1 MPLSSPS
8 SSLNALRWN
17 ALRWYAARGL
27 RGVGLPGWVALVLLV
42 GSAVVAVGGVA
53 PLRAEADRL
62 RADSALLEQRMA
74 GQAQSPAVSAA
85 TPQQQLA
92 EFVRRFPNEQGMAPA
107 LARLQALARQRG
119 VALDEAEFKFVSDA
133 AEPLARYTITL
144 PLKADYRALRRTTR
158 DALREL
164 PGLAMEE
171 VNLRRSDPGSPLLD
185 AQLRFV
191 LFVTKPKA
199 LPPALPTSPP
209 NRTRRS

>member
-1 MPLSSPS
+1 MRLSSPS
-8 SSLNALRWN
+8 SLNSLRWH
-17 ALRWYAARGL
+17 AARGL
-27 RGVGLPGWVALVLLV
+27 RGVGLPGWVALVLMV

-53 PLRAEADRL
+53 PLHAEADRL
-62 RADSALLEQRMA
+62 GADSALLEQRLA
-74 GQAQSPAVSAA
+74 AQAQSTAVRVV

-92 EFVRRFPNEQGMAPA
+92 DFARRFPNEQGMAPA

-133 AEPLARYTITL
+133 AEPLARYAITL
-144 PLKADYRALRRTTR
+144 PFKADYRALRRTTR

-191 LFVTKPKA
+191 LFVTKPRVV
-199 LPPALPTSPP
+199 PPALPTSPP

>member
-1 MPLSSPS
+1 MPPSAS

-17 ALRWYAARGL
+17 AARGL
-27 RGVGLPGWVALVLLV
+27 REVGLPGWVALVLLV

-53 PLRAEADRL
+53 PLHAEADRL
-62 RADSALLEQRMA
+62 GADSALLEQRLA
-74 GQAQSPAVSAA
+74 AQAQSPAVRVV

-119 VALDEAEFKFVSDA
+119 VALDQAEFKFVSDA
-133 AEPLARYTITL
+133 AEPLARYVITL
-144 PLKADYRALRRTTR
+144 PIKADYRALRRTTR

-191 LFVTKPKA
+191 LFVTKPKTSF
-199 LPPALPTSPP
+199 PALPGSLPY
-209 NRTRRS
+209 RTPRS

>member
-1 MPLSSPS
+1 MPLSSS
-8 SSLNALRWN
+8 SPSLNAQRWN
-17 ALRWYAARGL
+17 ALRWHAERGL
-27 RGVGLPGWVALVLLV
+27 RGVGLPGWAALVLMV
-42 GSAVVAVGGVA
+42 GSAVVALGGVA
-53 PLRAEADRL
+53 PLHAEADRL
-62 RADSALLEQRMA
+62 GADSALLEQRLA
-74 GQAQSPAVSAA
+74 VQAQSPAVRVI

-92 EFVRRFPNEQGMAPA
+92 EFVGRFPNEQGMAPA

-133 AEPLARYTITL
+133 AEPLARYSITL
-144 PLKADYRALRRTTR
+144 PLKADYRSLRRTTR

-199 LPPALPTSPP
+199 VPTSPP
-209 NRTRRS
+209 NRAPRS